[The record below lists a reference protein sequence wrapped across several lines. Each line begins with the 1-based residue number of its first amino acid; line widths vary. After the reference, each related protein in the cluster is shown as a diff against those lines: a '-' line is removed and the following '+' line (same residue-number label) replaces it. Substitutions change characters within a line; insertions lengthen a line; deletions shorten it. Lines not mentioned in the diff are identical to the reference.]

1 MIREPVSER
10 FLQKLRHSGVLPA
23 CEVVLREF
31 EIAEWFVENG
41 GKHPNIVY
49 RHAGIEHRFPIPST
63 GITKG
68 AHANRYVAGNLR
80 RKIRGEM

>member
-1 MIREPVSER
+1 MKREPASDR
-10 FLQKLRHSGVLPA
+10 FVQKLRHSGVLPA
-23 CEVVLREF
+23 CEAVLAEF
-31 EIAEWFVENG
+31 GIADFFVENG

-49 RHAGIEHRFPIPST
+49 RHGGVEHRYPMPST

-80 RKIRGEM
+80 RKLRGVS